1 MEHSIRYAHAGSRES
16 RQSYHSK
23 VEHRWCSSNSLA
35 DVIGLGLS
43 TWVSNTMWLLVDETQ
58 KSNTLLSPL
67 IRRIPTPN
75 PALLESVPDE
85 LTWGYP
91 PGGKREVYLC
101 LPLPCPLLNERD
113 FCISQSWRST
123 FSIGQ
128 QCSSSDLFMP
138 QSLHTSII
146 CSLSP
151 GNGIGPGTFT
161 AVAKFRFMCEL

>member
-1 MEHSIRYAHAGSRES
+1 MISGWSYKFVRYTPIDTHIFSFCTSVLQYQMEHSIRYAHAGSRES

-23 VEHRWCSSNSLA
+23 VEHRWFSSNWLA

-101 LPLPCPLLNERD
+101 LPLPCPFKWER
-113 FCISQSWRST
+113 F
-123 FSIGQ
+123 
-128 QCSSSDLFMP
+128 LY
-138 QSLHTSII
+138 L
-146 CSLSP
+146 
-151 GNGIGPGTFT
+151 
-161 AVAKFRFMCEL
+161 

>member
-23 VEHRWCSSNSLA
+23 VEHRWCSSNWLA

-91 PGGKREVYLC
+91 PGGKREVSLC
-101 LPLPCPLLNERD
+101 LPLPCPCKGER
-113 FCISQSWRST
+113 FCISKSWRST

-138 QSLHTSII
+138 QSLHTILVYDLCDLVSVIW
-146 CSLSP
+146 SLSP
-151 GNGIGPGTFT
+151 GNGI
-161 AVAKFRFMCEL
+161 